1 MKIGVHWLL
10 DNFFSGG
17 GTIMSSPSK
26 FWTNKSSGWILSF
39 WTPEGAIKIWSL
51 IHQKK
56 VVIKSSKNG
65 IVFIKLIIL

>member
-10 DNFFSGG
+10 DNFFSDG

-56 VVIKSSKNG
+56 L
-65 IVFIKLIIL
+65 LIQFLKMVLYFLN